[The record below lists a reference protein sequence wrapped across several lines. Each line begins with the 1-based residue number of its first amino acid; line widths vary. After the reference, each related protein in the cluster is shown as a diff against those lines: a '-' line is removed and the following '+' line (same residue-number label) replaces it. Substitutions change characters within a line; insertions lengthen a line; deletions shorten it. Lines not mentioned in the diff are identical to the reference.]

1 VRAVKDDDDDDDD
14 DDDMKEFDYFLC
26 DYWSPLMDA

>member
-1 VRAVKDDDDDDDD
+1 MAERGVRAVKDDDDDDDD

-26 DYWSPLMDA
+26 DY